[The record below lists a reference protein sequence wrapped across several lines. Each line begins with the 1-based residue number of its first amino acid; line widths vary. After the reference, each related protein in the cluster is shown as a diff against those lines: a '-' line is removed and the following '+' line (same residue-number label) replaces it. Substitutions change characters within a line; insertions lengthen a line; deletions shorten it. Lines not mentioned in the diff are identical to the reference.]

1 MQQTET
7 YQLNLIETSDTFS
20 PAPLNENTQKLEGII
35 AAGTSAEAQAR
46 ADADAALDARV
57 TVLEGRKI
65 VAGIYIGNGAS
76 ATATIHLGFTPIAV
90 IAQPPNNF
98 PRMAVQ
104 GTGSNDIIK
113 IVDGGFQV
121 TSSYLNEN
129 YGTYRYF
136 AVC

>member
-57 TVLEGRKI
+57 TALEARKI
-65 VAGIYIGNGAS
+65 AIG
-76 ATATIHLGFTPIAV
+76 TYH
-90 IAQPPNNF
+90 
-98 PRMAVQ
+98 
-104 GTGSNDIIK
+104 GTGNTVYQTISVGFNPIFVLAAPIHNVPFTAIPGQTGVIE
-113 IVDGGFQV
+113 IVPGGFRVYSNANQ
-121 TSSYLNEN
+121 SSNYNYLAI
-129 YGTYRYF
+129 R
-136 AVC
+136 